1 MKYISASIVRVLLA
15 LWLLLANS
23 AAPLFAAET
32 QVIAIMGSSKALA
45 YQQTI
50 DSFKST
56 IKKAQSV
63 ITFSHP
69 EATENLQT
77 PAVVFALGSKAIRES
92 QNKMKNSPL
101 LATMI
106 LTDKTLKN
114 SSNATAVLLRT
125 SPYKQL
131 EWLKHILP
139 KARRVGILYD
149 PNINQLWVDEAKV
162 AATELNLEILAVA
175 IKSAKELPAALKSLG
190 RKADSILGIADKTV
204 YSGKTAKSVLLFS
217 FRNRIPFVG
226 LSAAWVKAGA
236 LYALDWDYK
245 ALGHQCAAI
254 ALTLLDGAIA
264 NEIEPQF
271 PEKSI
276 YLLNLKTAKHMKLKL
291 SETLIDGA
299 SKIYR

>member
-1 MKYISASIVRVLLA
+1 
-15 LWLLLANS
+15 
-23 AAPLFAAET
+23 
-32 QVIAIMGSSKALA
+32 
-45 YQQTI
+45 
-50 DSFKST
+50 
-56 IKKAQSV
+56 
-63 ITFSHP
+63 
-69 EATENLQT
+69 
-77 PAVVFALGSKAIRES
+77 
-92 QNKMKNSPL
+92 KNSPL

-204 YSGKTAKSVLLFS
+204 YSGKIAKSVLLFS